1 MLEELQKQFGS
12 QRKQI
17 SYENMGRVSE
27 ETIVRLEECIQEL
40 ALKDVSSNRQKLSLD
55 NSQSVKPHKSPKRED
70 ILLQGSNKVGSKAY
84 QMFASHKA

>member
-40 ALKDVSSNRQKLSLD
+40 ALKDVSSNR
-55 NSQSVKPHKSPKRED
+55 
-70 ILLQGSNKVGSKAY
+70 
-84 QMFASHKA
+84 